1 MKGCQKKVIYLK
13 NTGCEL
19 FEEAYFVVSRA
30 GEVSESDEESMIEE
44 ANRIISD
51 SIECEKKTRLGRI
64 LGRVCTLLFPFVSGV
79 FITALIFAVF

>member
-19 FEEAYFVVSRA
+19 FEEAYFVISRV
-30 GEVSESDEESMIEE
+30 GEVSRSDEESMINE

-64 LGRVCTLLFPFVSGV
+64 LYRGLSFVLPFVFGV
-79 FITALIFAVF
+79 LITVLIFATF